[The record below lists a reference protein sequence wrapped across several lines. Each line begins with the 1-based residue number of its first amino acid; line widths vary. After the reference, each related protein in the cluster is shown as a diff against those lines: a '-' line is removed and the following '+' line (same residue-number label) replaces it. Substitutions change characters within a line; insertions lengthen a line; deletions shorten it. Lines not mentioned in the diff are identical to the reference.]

1 VPIPL
6 CKWGAAR
13 LDFHDSGCSRNLRAT
28 ETTRILVTEQ
38 ISKKELE
45 RLARRH
51 LWPCFSPLSDSNDYP
66 LIVSGDG
73 CYVFDSDGKRYLD
86 GLAGLFLTNVGHGR
100 TELADA
106 AYEQANKLHFFPLWT
121 FIHPAAIQLAAK
133 LASLAPGDLNRVFFG
148 SGGGDAVETAWKLIK
163 QYFRA
168 KGQPDRYKVIAREI
182 AYHGTTLGALS
193 ITGVPEIRD
202 PYKPLVPGTFHA
214 RNTHAYLEKEQGLE
228 LAEACANDIE
238 RIILEEGPETVAAV
252 FLEPVQNAGGCLVP
266 PPSYFQR
273 VREICDRHGVLLVSD
288 ETICAFGRL
297 GHMFGC
303 DRYGY
308 QPDIITCAKGLTSGY
323 APLGAT
329 IVSDR
334 LAEPFVDSDQTFMH
348 GITYGGHPIG
358 CAVALANIEIM
369 EREDLPGRVL
379 EYEDAFRR
387 ELETLYDL
395 KFVGDI
401 RGAGYF
407 YGIEL
412 VKDSAS
418 QVRFTDKECKQLLG
432 EILSPRTFEL
442 GLICRTED
450 KAEPV
455 IQLAPPLVAGPEEF
469 REIVSVLRQAITEA
483 QEIMA

>member
-1 VPIPL
+1 M
-6 CKWGAAR
+6 
-13 LDFHDSGCSRNLRAT
+13 S
-28 ETTRILVTEQ
+28 EQ
-38 ISKKELE
+38 HSKAELA
-45 RLARRH
+45 RLARKH
-51 LWPCFSPLSDSNDYP
+51 LWPCFSPLSDTTDYP
-66 LIVSGDG
+66 IIVSGEG
-73 CYVFDSDGKRYLD
+73 CYVFDYDGKRYID

-100 TELADA
+100 KEVADA

-121 FIHPAAIQLAAK
+121 FTHPTAIELAAK

-168 KGQPDRYKVIAREI
+168 TGQPDRYKVISRDI

-193 ITGVPEIRD
+193 ITGVAEIRD
-202 PYKPLVPGTFHA
+202 LYAPLTPGTFHA
-214 RNTHAYLEKEQGLE
+214 RNTHAYLQREQGEE

-238 RIILEEGPETVAAV
+238 RIIRAEGPETVAALFV
-252 FLEPVQNAGGCLVP
+252 EPVQNAGGCLVP
-266 PPSYFQR
+266 PPTYFER
-273 VREICDRHGVLLVSD
+273 VREICDRYGMLLVSD

-303 DRYGY
+303 NRYDY

-334 LAEPFVDSDQTFMH
+334 LAEPFVDSDETFMH
-348 GITYGGHPIG
+348 GITYSGHPIG
-358 CAVALANIEIM
+358 CAVALANIEIL

-379 EYEDAFRR
+379 QYEDAFRN

-412 VKDSAS
+412 VKDSAT
-418 QVRFTDKECKQLLG
+418 QERFTQAERDYLLG

-455 IQLAPPLVAGPEEF
+455 IQLSPPLVAGPEEF
-469 REIVSVLRQAITEA
+469 REIVRILRQAITEA
-483 QEIMA
+483 QEIMG

>member
-1 VPIPL
+1 MV
-6 CKWGAAR
+6 AQ
-13 LDFHDSGCSRNLRAT
+13 HSRA
-28 ETTRILVTEQ
+28 
-38 ISKKELE
+38 ELE
-45 RLARRH
+45 ELGRKH
-51 LWPCFSPLSDSNDYP
+51 LWPCFSPLSKDRNLP

-73 CYVFDSDGKRYLD
+73 CYVFDDDGKRYLD

-100 TELADA
+100 KELADA
-106 AYEQANKLHFFPLWT
+106 AYEQANKLHFFPIWT
-121 FIHPAAIQLAAK
+121 YTHPTAIELAAK

-148 SGGGDAVETAWKLIK
+148 SGGGDAVESAWKLAK
-163 QYFRA
+163 QYFRI
-168 KGQPDRYKVIAREI
+168 KGQPDRYKVIARDI

-193 ITGVPEIRD
+193 ITGVPMIRD
-202 PYKPLVPGTFHA
+202 PYKPLVPGAFHA
-214 RNTHAYLEKEQGLE
+214 RNTYAYQVKEQGEE
-228 LAEACANDIE
+228 LGRLCADDIE

-266 PPSYFQR
+266 PPGYFQR

-288 ETICAFGRL
+288 EVICAFGRL
-297 GHMFGC
+297 GHFFAC

-334 LAEPFVDSDQTFMH
+334 LAEPFLDTDETFLH
-348 GITYGGHPIG
+348 GMTYSGHPVS
-358 CAVALANIEIM
+358 CAVGLANIEIM

-379 EYEDAFRR
+379 KYEGAFLR
-387 ELETLYDL
+387 ELESLYDL

-412 VKDSAS
+412 VKDSATG
-418 QVRFTDKECKQLLG
+418 QRFTSEECKQLLA
-432 EILSPRTFEL
+432 EILSPRIFEL
-442 GLICRTED
+442 GLICRADD

-455 IQLAPPLVAGPEEF
+455 IQLSPPLLAGPEEF
-469 REIVSVLRQAITEA
+469 REIARILRQAISEA
-483 QEIMA
+483 QEIMG

>member
-1 VPIPL
+1 MAEKV
-6 CKWGAAR
+6 
-13 LDFHDSGCSRNLRAT
+13 
-28 ETTRILVTEQ
+28 
-38 ISKKELE
+38 SKAELE
-45 RLARRH
+45 QLAQKH
-51 LWPCFSPLSDSNDYP
+51 LWPCFSPLRENGSYP
-66 LIVSGDG
+66 IIVRGEG
-73 CYVFDSDGKRYLD
+73 CYVFDDDGKRYLD

-100 TELADA
+100 REIADA
-106 AYEQANKLHFFPLWT
+106 AYKQANELHYFSLWS
-121 FIHPAAIQLAAK
+121 FLHPAAIQLAAK
-133 LASLAPGDLNRVFFG
+133 LGSLAPGDLNRVFFG
-148 SGGGDAVETAWKLIK
+148 SGGGDAVETAWKLIR
-163 QYFRA
+163 QYFRIT
-168 KGQPDRYKVIAREI
+168 GQPDRYKVIARHN
-182 AYHGTTLGALS
+182 AYHGTTMGALA
-193 ITGVPEIRD
+193 ITGVPAIRD

-214 RNTHAYLEKEQGLE
+214 RNTDAYLQKEQGEE

-238 RIILEEGPETVAAV
+238 RIIVQEGPETVAAV
-252 FLEPVQNAGGCLVP
+252 FLEPVQNVGGCLI
-266 PPSYFQR
+266 PSPTYFQR

-297 GHMFGC
+297 GHMFAC
-303 DRYGY
+303 NRYDY

-334 LAEPFVDSDQTFMH
+334 IALPFMDSDETFLH
-348 GITYGGHPIG
+348 GITYGGHPIS

-379 EYEDAFRR
+379 ANEDAFRS

-395 KFVGDI
+395 KFVGDV

-412 VKDSAS
+412 VKDSETHERFS
-418 QVRFTDKECKQLLG
+418 QAECDQLLG

-442 GLICRTED
+442 GLICRTDD

-469 REIVSVLRQAITEA
+469 REIVRILRQAITEA
-483 QEIMA
+483 QEIMG

>member
-1 VPIPL
+1 M
-6 CKWGAAR
+6 A
-13 LDFHDSGCSRNLRAT
+13 
-28 ETTRILVTEQ
+28 EQ
-38 ISKKELE
+38 KTKAEIEE
-45 RLARRH
+45 LARRH
-51 LWPCFSPLSDSNDYP
+51 LWPCFSPLSKTHDFP
-66 LIVSGDG
+66 IIVSGEG
-73 CYVFDSDGKRYLD
+73 CYVFDDEGKRYLD

-100 TELADA
+100 RELADA
-106 AYEQANKLHFFPLWT
+106 AYEQANKLHFFSLWT
-121 FIHPAAIQLAAK
+121 FVHPTAIELAAK

-148 SGGGDAVETAWKLIK
+148 SGGGDAVETAWKLVK
-163 QYFRA
+163 QYFRV
-168 KGQPDRYKVIAREI
+168 KGQPDRYKVIARDI

-202 PYKPLVPGTFHA
+202 PYKPLVPGAFHA
-214 RNTHAYLEKEQGLE
+214 RNTYAYQQKEQGEE
-228 LAEACANDIE
+228 LAAACANDIE

-266 PPSYFQR
+266 PPTYFQR
-273 VREICDRHGVLLVSD
+273 VREICDRYGVLLVSD

-297 GHMFGC
+297 GHMFAC
-303 DRYGY
+303 DRYDY

-334 LAEPFVDSDQTFMH
+334 LAEPFVDSDETFMH
-348 GITYGGHPIG
+348 GMTYGGHPIS
-358 CAVALANIEIM
+358 CAVGLANIDIL
-369 EREDLPGRVL
+369 EREDLPARVL
-379 EYEDAFRR
+379 QYEDAFRN

-395 KFVGDI
+395 PFVGDI

-412 VKDSAS
+412 VKDSATGE
-418 QVRFTDKECKQLLG
+418 RFAEAERNHLLG

-442 GLICRTED
+442 GLVCRTED

-455 IQLAPPLVAGPEEF
+455 IQLSPPLVAGPEEF
-469 REIVSVLRQAITEA
+469 REIVGILRQAITEA
-483 QEIMA
+483 QDMMG

>member
-1 VPIPL
+1 M
-6 CKWGAAR
+6 A
-13 LDFHDSGCSRNLRAT
+13 
-28 ETTRILVTEQ
+28 EQ
-38 ISKKELE
+38 LSKAELE
-45 RLARRH
+45 RLARKH
-51 LWPCFSPLSDSNDYP
+51 LWPCFSPLSETGSYP
-66 LIVSGDG
+66 LIVRGDG
-73 CYVFDSDGKRYLD
+73 CYVFDDDGKRYLD
-86 GLAGLFLTNVGHGR
+86 GLAGLFLSNVGHGR
-100 TELADA
+100 TELAEA

-121 FIHPAAIQLAAK
+121 FMHPTAIALAAK
-133 LASLAPGDLNRVFFG
+133 LASMAPGDLNRVFFG

-163 QYFRA
+163 QYFRV
-168 KGQPDRYKVIAREI
+168 KGQPDRYKVIARNT

-193 ITGVPEIRD
+193 ITGIPEIRD
-202 PYKPLVPGTFHA
+202 PYKPLVPGAFHA
-214 RNTHAYLEKEQGLE
+214 RNTHAYLEKEQGEE
-228 LAEACANDIE
+228 LAEACAQDIE

-266 PPSYFQR
+266 PPTYFQR
-273 VREICDRHGVLLVSD
+273 VRQICDRHGVLLVSD

-303 DRYGY
+303 ERYDY

-334 LAEPFVDSDQTFMH
+334 IAEPFVDSGETFMH

-358 CAVALANIEIM
+358 CAVALANIELM

-379 EYEDAFRR
+379 RYEDAFRS

-418 QVRFTDKECKQLLG
+418 GERFSKLECKRLLG

-469 REIVSVLRQAITEA
+469 REIVQILRQAITEA
-483 QEIMA
+483 QEAMG